1 MVDAVFLDTVG
12 LIALLNEDD
21 SLHRQACEAFAAI
34 GRSARSVVTTNLV
47 LCEVGNGLA
56 RTSLRQEV
64 ADLIQELHSDPL
76 AVVIHV
82 SREQFENGV
91 RLYLARPDKQWGLID
106 CISFATMKTL
116 GLREA
121 FTADHHFEQ
130 AGLHALLT

>member
-1 MVDAVFLDTVG
+1 MAEAVFLDTVG

-21 SLHRQACEAFAAI
+21 SLHDKACEAFAAI
-34 GRSARSVVTTNLV
+34 GRSARNVVTTNLV

-56 RTSLRQEV
+56 RTSLRREV
-64 ADLIQELHSDPL
+64 GDLIRELDSDPL

-82 SREQFENGV
+82 SREQFEDGV
-91 RLYLARPDKQWGLID
+91 QLYLTRPDKQWGLID
-106 CISFATMKTL
+106 CISFTTMKTL

-130 AGLHALLT
+130 AGLRVLLA